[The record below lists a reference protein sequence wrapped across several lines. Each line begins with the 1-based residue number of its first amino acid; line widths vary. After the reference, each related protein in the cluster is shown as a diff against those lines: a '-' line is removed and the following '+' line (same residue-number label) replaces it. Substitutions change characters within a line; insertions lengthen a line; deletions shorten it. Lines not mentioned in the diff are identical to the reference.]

1 MGETFSH
8 ETFEEGNFTLLT
20 AELSSLTYEKF
31 LLLLGELNVL
41 AKNYLD
47 CKGYQMV
54 FAVNKGTDS
63 TIFWKATIQIACV
76 RIDSET
82 GKIPTFRLL
91 SLRQFLKVFRTFK
104 SQLLAA
110 RQSCSHMEMRL
121 STIMEGTISPDSSN
135 DCVICFERKQEVTLP
150 CAHSFCSKCIKEW
163 NEVHDTCPICRE
175 RLENPNDA
183 WVISE
188 VPKAEE
194 ISCEIKKSLMELTKM
209 PTTSCNPS

>member
-1 MGETFSH
+1 
-8 ETFEEGNFTLLT
+8 
-20 AELSSLTYEKF
+20 
-31 LLLLGELNVL
+31 
-41 AKNYLD
+41 
-47 CKGYQMV
+47 MV
-54 FAVNKGTDS
+54 FAVNKGTDF

-150 CAHSFCSKCIKEW
+150 CVHSFCSKCIKEW

-175 RLENPNDA
+175 RLENPNDPGLY
-183 WVISE
+183 
-188 VPKAEE
+188 PK
-194 ISCEIKKSLMELTKM
+194 SPKLSKSAAKSRKVLW
-209 PTTSCNPS
+209 N